1 MAQIR
6 EELILYDR
14 FTNTFTSYIRQG
26 EQAAGVTRQAQQAT
40 EQFSKS
46 QQTAA
51 ASVSGLTSKLQGLV
65 GSYLGLQG
73 LRGLVNL
80 SDTMASTTARLNS
93 MNDGLQT
100 TAELNNMIFQSA
112 QRSRGAYQATAD
124 MVAKLG
130 TLAGDAFGSSAEVG
144 AFAEQINKQMVLSGA
159 STMGAQAVMLQLTQA
174 MSSGVLR
181 GEELNSILEQAPTIA
196 QAIADYLG
204 VTTGEMRELAS
215 EGRVTAEVVKAA
227 MFSAAEETNAK
238 FEQMPMTWGQVW
250 TSFQNIALKALQ
262 PVLNGVNWMANHI
275 DDALDWVSEHAD
287 GVAAV
292 LAGLGAVALV
302 VGAQMAA
309 SALMSAASW
318 AVANWPILMVGAA
331 VSMLIYMA
339 LKAGATF
346 EQVGGVIGGVFGT
359 IYASVMN
366 KAIIPLQRAFAAF
379 VNFIGNVFNDPVT
392 SIKVLFYD
400 MFLFVLEGIG
410 NLAHGIE
417 DLLNKIPGVSL
428 DLTSKIDSLT
438 NSVRAARQNAI
449 DSGNYTEYVKA
460 WDYVDYADAWNQ
472 GSKIGAQVG
481 NAIENFS
488 LSDTIGGFASS
499 LYDGVS
505 GTLGSIAADVGS
517 IKSNVSMSEE
527 DLRSLVDMAERQYVN
542 NINLTTRAPVI
553 NVHGQNTGNSPAD
566 TRAFMNTLTRMLAE
580 QTASSSDLT
589 TAQVF

>member
-6 EELILYDR
+6 EELILVDK
-14 FTNTFTSYIRQG
+14 FTGAFTRYYRLG
-26 EQAAGVTRQAQQAT
+26 GQAADVTQKAQQAT

-46 QQTAA
+46 QKAA
-51 ASVSGLTSKLQGLV
+51 ADSVSGLTSKLRSLV
-65 GSYLGLQG
+65 GSYLGL
-73 LRGLVNL
+73 RGLQGIINL

-100 TAELNNMIFQSA
+100 TAELSGMIFQSA

-130 TLAGDAFGSSAEVG
+130 TLAGDAFGSSAEVV

-159 STMGAQAVMLQLTQA
+159 STMGAQAAMLQLTQA

-250 TSFQNIALKALQ
+250 TSFQNIALRAMQ

-275 DDALDWVSEHAD
+275 DDALDWVAEHAD

-302 VGAQMAA
+302 VGAQMAG

-318 AVANWPILMVGAA
+318 AVANWPILLVGAA

-359 IYASVMN
+359 IYAFAMN
-366 KAIIPLQRAFAAF
+366 NAIVPLQRAFAAF

-392 SIKVLFYD
+392 AIKVLFYD

>member
-80 SDTMASTTARLNS
+80 SDTMASTTARLDS

-100 TAELNNMIFQSA
+100 TAELNDMIFQSA

-130 TLAGDAFGSSAEVG
+130 TLAGDAFGSSAEVV

-159 STMGAQAVMLQLTQA
+159 STMGAQAAMLQLTQA

-262 PVLNGVNWMANHI
+262 PVLSGINWLSNNI
-275 DDALDWVSEHAD
+275 EIIGPIVL
-287 GVAAV
+287 GVAAAFLVYTVAANGAAVAAKVWTAAQAGLNAV
-292 LAGLGAVALV
+292 LALNPVGIVIMAIVLLIAAIYAV
-302 VGAQMAA
+302 VGAVNKATDSSI
-309 SALMSAASW
+309 SATG
-318 AVANWPILMVGAA
+318 I
-331 VSMLIYMA
+331 I
-339 LKAGATF
+339 AGAF
-346 EQVGGVIGGVFGT
+346 AVLG
-359 IYASVMN
+359 
-366 KAIIPLQRAFAAF
+366 AFIFNQFVVPVQNVLAALG
-379 VNFIGNVFNDPVT
+379 NFIGNLFTKPVDT
-392 SIKVLFYD
+392 VKLLFLDLATTVLGH
-400 MFLFVLEGIG
+400 VSAI
-410 NLAHGIE
+410 AHGIE
-417 DLLNKIPGVSL
+417 GLVNKIPGVSV
-428 DLTSKIDSLT
+428 DMTSAIDSLYNQVQT
-438 NSVRAARQNAI
+438 AAQGTRA
-449 DSGNYTEYVKA
+449 SSWTEYFDSWDKINLGDA
-460 WDYVDYADAWNQ
+460 WDAGYNWGSNLFSGLSGSPFGFDYD
-472 GSKIGAQVG
+472 
-481 NAIENFS
+481 EYLDS
-488 LSDTIGGFASS
+488 LPGLT
-499 LYDGVS
+499 
-505 GTLGSIAADVGS
+505 ADVGA
-517 IKSNVSMSEE
+517 IKNSVSMSEE

>member
-130 TLAGDAFGSSAEVG
+130 TLAGDAFGSSAEVV

-159 STMGAQAVMLQLTQA
+159 STMGAQAAMLQLTQA

-196 QAIADYLG
+196 QTIADYLG

-262 PVLNGVNWMANHI
+262 PVLSGINWLSNNI
-275 DDALDWVSEHAD
+275 EIIGPIVL
-287 GVAAV
+287 GVAAAFVVYTVAANGAAVAAKVWTAAQAGLNAV
-292 LAGLGAVALV
+292 LALNPVGIVIMAIVLLIAAIYAV
-302 VGAQMAA
+302 VGAVNKATD
-309 SALMSAASW
+309 SSISSTG
-318 AVANWPILMVGAA
+318 I
-331 VSMLIYMA
+331 I
-339 LKAGATF
+339 AGAF
-346 EQVGGVIGGVFGT
+346 AVLG
-359 IYASVMN
+359 
-366 KAIIPLQRAFAAF
+366 AFIFNQFVVPVQNVLAALG
-379 VNFIGNVFNDPVT
+379 NFIGNLFTKPVDT
-392 SIKVLFYD
+392 VKLLFLDLATTVLGH
-400 MFLFVLEGIG
+400 VSAI
-410 NLAHGIE
+410 AHGIE
-417 DLLNKIPGVSL
+417 GLVNKIPGVSV
-428 DLTSKIDSLT
+428 DMTSAIDSLYNQVQT
-438 NSVRAARQNAI
+438 AAQGTRA
-449 DSGNYTEYVKA
+449 SSWTEYFNTWDKINLGDA
-460 WDYVDYADAWNQ
+460 WDAGYNWGSNLFSGLSGSPFGFDYD
-472 GSKIGAQVG
+472 
-481 NAIENFS
+481 EYLDS
-488 LSDTIGGFASS
+488 LPGLT
-499 LYDGVS
+499 
-505 GTLGSIAADVGS
+505 ADVGA
-517 IKSNVSMSEE
+517 IKNSVSMSEE

>member
-130 TLAGDAFGSSAEVG
+130 TLAGDAFGSSAEVV

-159 STMGAQAVMLQLTQA
+159 STMGAQAAMLQLTQA

-262 PVLNGVNWMANHI
+262 PVLSGINWLSNNI
-275 DDALDWVSEHAD
+275 EIIGPIVL
-287 GVAAV
+287 GVAAAFVVYTVAANGAAVAAKVWTAAQAGLNAV
-292 LAGLGAVALV
+292 LALNPVGIVIMAIVLLIAAIYAV
-302 VGAQMAA
+302 VGAVNKATDSSI
-309 SALMSAASW
+309 SATG
-318 AVANWPILMVGAA
+318 I
-331 VSMLIYMA
+331 I
-339 LKAGATF
+339 AGAF
-346 EQVGGVIGGVFGT
+346 AVLG
-359 IYASVMN
+359 
-366 KAIIPLQRAFAAF
+366 AFIFNQFVVPVQNVLAALG
-379 VNFIGNVFNDPVT
+379 NFIGNLFTKPVDT
-392 SIKVLFYD
+392 VKLLFLDLATTVL
-400 MFLFVLEGIG
+400 GHISTI
-410 NLAHGIE
+410 AHGIE
-417 DLLNKIPGVSL
+417 GLVNKIPGVSV
-428 DLTSKIDSLT
+428 DMTSAIDSLYNQVQT
-438 NSVRAARQNAI
+438 AAQSTRA
-449 DSGNYTEYVKA
+449 SSWTEYFDSWDKINLGDA
-460 WDYVDYADAWNQ
+460 WDAGYNWGSNLFSGLSGSPFGFDYD
-472 GSKIGAQVG
+472 
-481 NAIENFS
+481 EYLDS
-488 LSDTIGGFASS
+488 LPGLT
-499 LYDGVS
+499 
-505 GTLGSIAADVGS
+505 ADVGA
-517 IKSNVSMSEE
+517 IKNSVSMSEE

>member
-14 FTNTFTSYIRQG
+14 FTNTFTSYLRQG
-26 EQAAGVTRQAQQAT
+26 EQAAGVTRQAQAAT

-46 QQTAA
+46 QKAA
-51 ASVSGLTSKLQGLV
+51 ADSVSGLTSRLQGLV
-65 GSYLGLQG
+65 GSYLGL
-73 LRGLVNL
+73 RGLQSLLNL

-100 TAELNNMIFQSA
+100 TAELSGMIFQSA

-124 MVAKLG
+124 MMAKLG
-130 TLAGDAFGSSAEVG
+130 TLAEDAFGSSAEVV

-159 STMGAQAVMLQLTQA
+159 STMGAQAAMLQLTQA

-250 TSFQNIALKALQ
+250 TSFQNIALRAMQ

-275 DDALDWVSEHAD
+275 DDALDWVAEHAD

-302 VGAQMAA
+302 VGAQMAG
-309 SALMSAASW
+309 SALMSAAAW
-318 AVANWPILMVGAA
+318 AVANWPILLVGAA

-359 IYASVMN
+359 IYAFAMN
-366 KAIIPLQRAFAAF
+366 NAIVPLQRAFAAF

-392 SIKVLFYD
+392 AIKVLFYD

-460 WDYVDYADAWNQ
+460 WDYVDYADAWSQ

>member
-130 TLAGDAFGSSAEVG
+130 TLAGDAFGSSAEVV

-159 STMGAQAVMLQLTQA
+159 STMGAQAAMLQLTQA

-262 PVLNGVNWMANHI
+262 PVLSGINWLSNNI
-275 DDALDWVSEHAD
+275 EIIGPIVL
-287 GVAAV
+287 GVAAAFLV
-292 LAGLGAVALV
+292 YAVA
-302 VGAQMAA
+302 
-309 SALMSAASW
+309 
-318 AVANWPILMVGAA
+318 ANGAA
-331 VSMLIYMA
+331 VAAKVWTAAQAGLNAVLALNPVGIVIMAIVLLIAAIYA
-339 LKAGATF
+339 IVGAVNKATDSSISATGIIAGAF
-346 EQVGGVIGGVFGT
+346 AVLG
-359 IYASVMN
+359 
-366 KAIIPLQRAFAAF
+366 AFIFNQFVVPVQNVLAALG
-379 VNFIGNVFNDPVT
+379 NFIGNLFTKPVDT
-392 SIKVLFYD
+392 VKLLFLDLATTVLGH
-400 MFLFVLEGIG
+400 VSAI
-410 NLAHGIE
+410 AHGVEGLI
-417 DLLNKIPGVSL
+417 NKIPGVSV
-428 DLTSKIDSLT
+428 DMTSAIDSLYNQVQT
-438 NSVRAARQNAI
+438 AAQGTRA
-449 DSGNYTEYVKA
+449 SSWTEYFDSWDKINLGDA
-460 WDYVDYADAWNQ
+460 WDAGYSWGSNLFSGLSGSPFGFDY
-472 GSKIGAQVG
+472 G
-481 NAIENFS
+481 EY
-488 LSDTIGGFASS
+488 L
-499 LYDGVS
+499 DGLP
-505 GTLGSIAADVGS
+505 GLTADVGA
-517 IKSNVSMSEE
+517 IKNSVSMSEE

>member
-93 MNDGLQT
+93 MSDGLQT

-159 STMGAQAVMLQLTQA
+159 STMGAQAARLQLTQA

-262 PVLNGVNWMANHI
+262 PVLSGINWLSNNI
-275 DDALDWVSEHAD
+275 EIIGPIVL
-287 GVAAV
+287 GVAAAFLVYTVAANGAAVAAKVWTAAQAGLNAV
-292 LAGLGAVALV
+292 LALNPVGIVIMAIVLLIAAIYAV
-302 VGAQMAA
+302 VGAVNKATDSSI
-309 SALMSAASW
+309 SATG
-318 AVANWPILMVGAA
+318 I
-331 VSMLIYMA
+331 I
-339 LKAGATF
+339 AGAF
-346 EQVGGVIGGVFGT
+346 AVLG
-359 IYASVMN
+359 
-366 KAIIPLQRAFAAF
+366 AFIFNQFVVPVQNVLAALG
-379 VNFIGNVFNDPVT
+379 NFIGNLFTKPVDT
-392 SIKVLFYD
+392 VKLLFLDLATTVLGH
-400 MFLFVLEGIG
+400 VSAI
-410 NLAHGIE
+410 AHGIE
-417 DLLNKIPGVSL
+417 GLVNKIPGVSV
-428 DLTSKIDSLT
+428 DMTSAIDSLYNQVQT
-438 NSVRAARQNAI
+438 AAQGTRA
-449 DSGNYTEYVKA
+449 SSWTEYFNTWDKINLGDA
-460 WDYVDYADAWNQ
+460 WDAGYNWGSNLFSGLSSSPFGFDYD
-472 GSKIGAQVG
+472 
-481 NAIENFS
+481 EYLDS
-488 LSDTIGGFASS
+488 LPGLT
-499 LYDGVS
+499 
-505 GTLGSIAADVGS
+505 ADVGA
-517 IKSNVSMSEE
+517 IKNSVSMSEE

>member
-14 FTNTFTSYIRQG
+14 FTNTFTSYLRQG
-26 EQAAGVTRQAQQAT
+26 EQAAGVTRQAQAAT

-46 QQTAA
+46 QKAA
-51 ASVSGLTSKLQGLV
+51 ADSVSGLTSRLQGLV
-65 GSYLGLQG
+65 GSYLGL
-73 LRGLVNL
+73 RGLQSLLNL

-100 TAELNNMIFQSA
+100 TAELSGMIFQSA

-130 TLAGDAFGSSAEVG
+130 TLAGDAFGSSAEVV

-159 STMGAQAVMLQLTQA
+159 STMGAQAAMLQLTQA

-196 QAIADYLG
+196 QTIADYLG

-215 EGRVTAEVVKAA
+215 QGRVTAEVVKAA
-227 MFSAAEETNAK
+227 MFSATEETNAK

-262 PVLNGVNWMANHI
+262 PVLSGINWLSNNI
-275 DDALDWVSEHAD
+275 EIIGPIVL
-287 GVAAV
+287 GVAAAFVVYTVSANGAAVAAKVWTAAQAGLNAV
-292 LAGLGAVALV
+292 LALNPVGIVIMAIVLLIAAIYAV
-302 VGAQMAA
+302 VGAVNKATDSSI
-309 SALMSAASW
+309 SATG
-318 AVANWPILMVGAA
+318 I
-331 VSMLIYMA
+331 I
-339 LKAGATF
+339 AGAF
-346 EQVGGVIGGVFGT
+346 AVLG
-359 IYASVMN
+359 
-366 KAIIPLQRAFAAF
+366 AFIFNQFVVPVQNVLAALG
-379 VNFIGNVFNDPVT
+379 NFIGNLFTKPVDT
-392 SIKVLFYD
+392 VKLLFLDLATTVL
-400 MFLFVLEGIG
+400 GHISTI
-410 NLAHGIE
+410 AHGIE
-417 DLLNKIPGVSL
+417 GLVNKIPGVSV
-428 DLTSKIDSLT
+428 DMTSAIDSLYNQVQT
-438 NSVRAARQNAI
+438 AAQGTRA
-449 DSGNYTEYVKA
+449 SSWTEYFNTWDKINLGDA
-460 WDYVDYADAWNQ
+460 WDAGYNWGSNLFSGLSGSPFGFDYD
-472 GSKIGAQVG
+472 
-481 NAIENFS
+481 EYLDS
-488 LSDTIGGFASS
+488 LPGLT
-499 LYDGVS
+499 
-505 GTLGSIAADVGS
+505 ADVGA
-517 IKSNVSMSEE
+517 IKNSVSMSEE

>member
-275 DDALDWVSEHAD
+275 DDALDWVAEHAD

>member
-130 TLAGDAFGSSAEVG
+130 TLAGDAFGSSAEVV

-159 STMGAQAVMLQLTQA
+159 STMGAQAAMLQLTQA

-227 MFSAAEETNAK
+227 MFSAVEETNAK

-275 DDALDWVSEHAD
+275 DDALDWVAEHAD